1 MQLCGASLRQSEP
14 AGQVCM
20 SPQAENQG
28 LSTLAVQNR
37 WGIFGLHSQHVGE
50 LYQMDRQPE
59 DEAP

>member
-1 MQLCGASLRQSEP
+1 
-14 AGQVCM
+14 M